1 MSRGKQLSDSE
12 RAEIVKM
19 LAAGKTTLEIS
30 KALKRDH
37 RTVKEYV
44 ENPTKRPLGHPGPT
58 KKSVTSREKTRLK
71 REMARSPLATSKE
84 IFEGAGVTMK
94 PKTSRNRVLNQL
106 GGVKKAIA
114 KPALTARHKKTR
126 YEWAENNI
134 KREFSSVL
142 FTDECRATLDG
153 PDGWA
158 SGWILRGSE
167 VPARKKRQQ
176 GGGGVMFWAGIIGD
190 TVVGPCRVE
199 KGVKMDSKAS
209 FLPWYRSRPVAFK
222 RKLIFMHD
230 NAPAH
235 SSKFTTS
242 FLEKNG
248 FKGKKVLEWPS
259 LSPDLNPIEN
269 YWSLLKREVYR
280 QGTQYDSVHSLW
292 SAIEDA
298 AKKITPEEVKKLTCS
313 MDKRL
318 TKLLQLHGGHVG
330 A

>member
-1 MSRGKQLSDSE
+1 MSRSKQLSDSE
-12 RAEIVKM
+12 RAEIVRRS
-19 LAAGKTTLEIS
+19 E
-30 KALKRDH
+30 D
-37 RTVKEYV
+37 
-44 ENPTKRPLGHPGPT
+44 
-58 KKSVTSREKTRLK
+58 
-71 REMARSPLATSKE
+71 ARSSKE
-84 IFEGAGVTMK
+84 IFEGTGVTMK

-106 GGVKKAIA
+106 GRVKQAIA

-142 FTDECRATLDG
+142 FTDELD
-153 PDGWA
+153 PPW
-158 SGWILRGSE
+158 LRSTSSE
-167 VPARKKRQQ
+167 EKAA

-199 KGVKMDSKAS
+199 KGVKMDSKAYTELLANS
-209 FLPWYRSRPVAFK
+209 FLPWYRSRPAAFK

-248 FKGKKVLEWPS
+248 FKGKKVLE

-280 QGTQYDSVHSLW
+280 QGTQYDSVASLW

-298 AKKITPEEVKKLTCS
+298 AKKITPEEVKKLACS